1 MIGASILKEVWL
13 LLRDRGRLISLFA
26 LPVVFM
32 VVFGS
37 MFKFG
42 PDKGEP
48 RPIGIWHEANDAR
61 GAAIE
66 TQLAATP
73 GFAAKPFP
81 TPEALRDAVAH
92 DKLVA
97 GLIVPPDFDPAH
109 GKLIELSID
118 E

>member
-26 LPVVFM
+26 LPVAFM

-42 PDKGEP
+42 PDKGES
-48 RPIGIWHEANDAR
+48 RPIGIWHEANDTR

-66 TQLAATP
+66 TQPNTTP
-73 GFAAKPFP
+73 GFVAKDFSRPD
-81 TPEALRDAVAH
+81 ALRHAVAH
-92 DKLVA
+92 DDLA
-97 GLIVPPDFDPAH
+97 LA
-109 GKLIELSID
+109 
-118 E
+118 